1 MLCAERFGF
10 LCRYKDFN
18 ISMHRRNQKE
28 AMKRLV
34 SQKKDLLK
42 TLVFG
47 FVLMLCQFTY
57 LQAINTSNAGTATV
71 LQYLSPIYIMIF
83 VCLTSKRLPNKV
95 ESLCIILALG
105 GAFVIAT
112 HGHLNGLALTPTGLF
127 WGIFCGFTAAAYS
140 IYPKRLMAIY
150 GSVPVTG
157 IGMLFGGI
165 VLLCVG
171 RTWTLSPALDLA
183 GVLATI
189 GIGTAVAFTLYLQGV
204 VDIGPVK
211 ASMIASIE
219 PVSATLFAF
228 VWLSTPFTGIDL
240 VGFAMILVTIF
251 LLAIPSDQVSNS

>member
-1 MLCAERFGF
+1 MRMCFAGLLITLFGA
-10 LCRYKDFN
+10 LT
-18 ISMHRRNQKE
+18 QKE

-34 SQKKDLLK
+34 GQKKALLK
-42 TLVFG
+42 TFGFG

-83 VCLTSKRLPNKV
+83 VCLTLKRLPNNI
-95 ESLCIILALG
+95 EALCIALALG

-112 HGHLNGLALTPTGLF
+112 HGRLSGLALTPTGLF
-127 WGIFCGFTAAAYS
+127 WGIACGFTSAAYS
-140 IYPKRLMAIY
+140 IYPKRLMAVY

-157 IGMLFGGI
+157 IGMFFGGI
-165 VLLCVG
+165 VLLCAG
-171 RTWTLSPALDLA
+171 KTWTLAPTLDLA
-183 GVLATI
+183 GVLATMGI
-189 GIGTAVAFTLYLQGV
+189 IVIGTAVAFTLYLQGV

-228 VWLSTPFTGIDL
+228 VWLSTSFKGIDL
-240 VGFAMILVTIF
+240 IGFAMILVTIF
-251 LLAIPSDQVSNS
+251 LLALPSDQVSNS